1 MSLYRE
7 LTLEQHEFELCR
19 LLICR
24 LFYNKYIG
32 KFITSNAVRSM
43 IRMINSHWNAK
54 LGSHC
59 SLPREFQIT
68 NSKG

>member
-1 MSLYRE
+1 MQKERIQISIEYCKEPKKKRVFFSSPPNRGL
-7 LTLEQHEFELCR
+7 
-19 LLICR
+19 
-24 LFYNKYIG
+24 KS
-32 KFITSNAVRSM
+32 ITSNAVRSM

-68 NSKG
+68 NSEG